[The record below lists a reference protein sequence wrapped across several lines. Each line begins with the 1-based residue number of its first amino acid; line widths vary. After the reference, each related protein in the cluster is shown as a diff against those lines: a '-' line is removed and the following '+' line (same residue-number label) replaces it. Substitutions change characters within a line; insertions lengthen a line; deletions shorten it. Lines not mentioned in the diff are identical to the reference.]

1 MPIAPLIATT
11 TATTR
16 RSGLGFAK
24 RTYLPRIVGLAIGSL
39 CVLAA
44 IFPLHPPFAV
54 WLLLAF
60 NGFVWPHI
68 AYQWSIRSDKP
79 FATEI
84 RNLLIDALMG
94 GAWVAAMGFNALP
107 AVVILSMMSM
117 NNIASGGLPLFFKGL
132 AAQIIGAVLTSAVL
146 GFPFY
151 PQTTPQ
157 QLYLCLPMIFIYPT
171 FLGFVTYRTAKHL
184 AEKKRELLRISMRD
198 GLTGLYNRRHWEHL
212 LHNEFDGCQRY
223 GRKATLI
230 LMDIDHFKTIN
241 DTFGHAL
248 GDEALIVLAEELLLG
263 LRVVDIVGRY
273 GGDEFGAVL
282 PNTSAEQASQA
293 LKRIQESL
301 NVIAFREA
309 PELRLHISAGIAE
322 YQQGMRGYQDWLKAA
337 DGALYR
343 AKNNGRNRQ
352 ELAIP
357 QP

>member
-1 MPIAPLIATT
+1 MPIAPSATN
-11 TATTR
+11 TR
-16 RSGLGFAK
+16 RSGISFAK
-24 RTYLPRIVGLAIGSL
+24 RTYLPRIVGLGIGFF

-44 IFPLHPPFAV
+44 IIPLHPPFGM
-54 WLLLAF
+54 WILLAF
-60 NGFVWPHI
+60 NGFIWPHI
-68 AYQWSIRSDKP
+68 AYQWSIRSENP
-79 FATEI
+79 FATET

-94 GAWVAAMGFNALP
+94 GVWAAVMGFNALP
-107 AVVILSMMSM
+107 AVVILSMMGM
-117 NNIASGGLPLFFKGL
+117 NNIASGGLSLFFKGL
-132 AAQIIGAVLTSAVL
+132 LAQIIGAVLTSAAL

-157 QLYLCLPMIFIYPT
+157 QVYLCLPMIFIYPT
-171 FLGFVTYRTAKHL
+171 FFGFVTYHTAKHL

-212 LHNEFDGCQRY
+212 LHNEFDSCRRY
-223 GRKATLI
+223 DRKATLI
-230 LMDIDHFKTIN
+230 LIDIDRFKTIN

-248 GDEALIVLAEELLLG
+248 GDEALIVLAEEMLLG

-282 PNTSAEQASQA
+282 PNTTSDQASLA
-293 LKRIQESL
+293 LKRIQERLSE
-301 NVIAFREA
+301 IIFREA

-322 YQQGMRGYQDWLKAA
+322 YQPEMRGYQEWLKAA

-357 QP
+357 QS

>member
-1 MPIAPLIATT
+1 MPIAPS

-16 RSGLGFAK
+16 PSGIHFAK
-24 RTYLPRIVGLAIGSL
+24 RTYLPRIVGMGLGSL

-44 IFPLHPPFAV
+44 IFPLHPPCGV

-60 NGFVWPHI
+60 NGFIWPHV
-68 AYQWSIRSDKP
+68 AYQWSIRSEKP
-79 FATEI
+79 FTTEL
-84 RNLLIDALMG
+84 RNLLIDALLG
-94 GAWVAAMGFNALP
+94 GVWVAVMGFNALP
-107 AVVILSMMSM
+107 AVVILSMMGM
-117 NNIASGGLPLFFKGL
+117 NNIASGGLSVFFKGL
-132 AAQIIGAVLTSAVL
+132 IAQIIGAVLTSAVL

-157 QLYLCLPMIFIYPT
+157 QVYLCLPMIFIYPT
-171 FLGFVTYRTAKHL
+171 FLGFVTYHTAKRL

-248 GDEALIVLAEELLLG
+248 GDEALIVFAEELLLG

-282 PNTSAEQASQA
+282 PNTTAEQASLA
-293 LKRIQESL
+293 LQRIRERL
-301 NVIAFREA
+301 NEITFREA
-309 PELRLHISAGIAE
+309 PDLKLHISAGIAD
-322 YQQGMRGYQDWLKAA
+322 YQPGMRDYQEWLKAA

-357 QP
+357 HA